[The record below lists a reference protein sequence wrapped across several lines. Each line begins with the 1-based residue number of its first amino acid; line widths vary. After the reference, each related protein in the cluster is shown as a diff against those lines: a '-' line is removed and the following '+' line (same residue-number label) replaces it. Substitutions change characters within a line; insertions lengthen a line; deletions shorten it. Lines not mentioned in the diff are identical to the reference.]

1 MRLTTE
7 VDILTRVI
15 DPANPTL
22 TADAAK
28 AILQL
33 DYTDADRERAAAL
46 AQKSNEGTLS
56 IEERRELEGFVF
68 VGDILAI
75 LKSKAR
81 LSLRGRTSPAA

>member
-7 VDILTRVI
+7 VDILARVI

-56 IEERRELEGFVF
+56 TEERRELEGFVF

-81 LSLRGRTSPAA
+81 LSLRSPTSPAA